1 MWLNKIDNNMD
12 ISLQKINT
20 SQNNQDYSGTIL
32 YLHYPNYKNHTKNT
46 LSGELGD
53 IWDNSWLSEIE
64 LPIGHSAIILID
76 KNGKTKYYKYGR
88 YDNVNTGKTFTIG
101 RYVEKYG
108 NFRRTI
114 IPDKL
119 TCESI
124 KAYVKRIK
132 DKLPS
137 ANAGDLEVTVL
148 SHIDVNSA
156 EKYILELANN
166 PTRKKY
172 SETNTCATL
181 ASDVAMKFRNPNDKK
196 GNFLTGV
203 GELFNNHDGYNILS
217 EIMTIIPYTSHNYN
231 AEIRNMGDETFYF
244 DEP

>member
-1 MWLNKIDNNMD
+1 MD

-46 LSGELGD
+46 FSGELGD
-53 IWDNSWLSEIE
+53 IWDN
-64 LPIGHSAIILID
+64 
-76 KNGKTKYYKYGR
+76 
-88 YDNVNTGKTFTIG
+88 
-101 RYVEKYG
+101 
-108 NFRRTI
+108 
-114 IPDKL
+114 
-119 TCESI
+119 
-124 KAYVKRIK
+124 
-132 DKLPS
+132 
-137 ANAGDLEVTVL
+137 
-148 SHIDVNSA
+148 
-156 EKYILELANN
+156 
-166 PTRKKY
+166 